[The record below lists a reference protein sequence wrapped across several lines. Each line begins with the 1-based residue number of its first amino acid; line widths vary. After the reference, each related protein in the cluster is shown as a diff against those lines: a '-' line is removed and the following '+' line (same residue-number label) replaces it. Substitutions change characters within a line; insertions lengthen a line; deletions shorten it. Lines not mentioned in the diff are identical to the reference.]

1 MKIYR
6 FVVLFVLAA
15 LLASLSASASPRS
28 AAAQSGDFPTCD
40 LPESNAEALV
50 ILNNYYPNRYIWDD
64 AHLTV
69 AVQSHPLAT
78 EEQVQA
84 IRDAIATWSN
94 VLDECFDGLITV
106 TDVTDS
112 PVNPQKA
119 ADIVAHFVPRAG
131 SAVFSGYAICGAKDC
146 PNIIVN
152 GETPPA
158 YSYVYTY
165 EEVYGIALH
174 ELGHALG
181 LGHATN
187 LLESNDLMGYGWFWN
202 SEPILSDCDVDAI
215 AYLFAWA
222 LEGGEPAAPAAGTY
236 DCSLD

>member
-1 MKIYR
+1 MKSYR
-6 FVVLFVLAA
+6 FVVVLIVGI
-15 LLASLSASASPRS
+15 LLASLSASAAPGR
-28 AAAQSGDFPTCD
+28 AAAQSSDFPTCD
-40 LPESNAEALV
+40 LPESNAEGLV
-50 ILNNYYPNRYIWDD
+50 ILNNYYPNRYIWDHTD
-64 AHLTV
+64 LTV
-69 AVQSHPLAT
+69 AVQAHPLAT

-94 VLDECFDGLITV
+94 VLDECFDGLITL

-112 PVNPQKA
+112 PVNQQKS

-158 YSYVYTY
+158 YSYAYTY
-165 EEVYGIALH
+165 EEIYGIALH

-202 SEPILSDCDVDAI
+202 SEPVLSDCDVDAL
-215 AYLFAWA
+215 AYLFSWA
-222 LEGGEPAAPAAGTY
+222 LEGGEPTAPEAGVY

>member
-1 MKIYR
+1 MKRYR
-6 FVVLFVLAA
+6 FVVLFVLAS
-15 LLASLSASASPRS
+15 LLASLSASVSPRS

-158 YSYVYTY
+158 YSYAYTY
-165 EEVYGIALH
+165 EEIYGIALH

-187 LLESNDLMGYGWFWN
+187 IMESTDLMGYGWFWN
-202 SEPILSDCDVDAI
+202 SEPVLSDCDIDAI
-215 AYLFAWA
+215 AFVFAWA
-222 LEGGEPAAPAAGTY
+222 LEGGEPTAPVAGTY

>member
-1 MKIYR
+1 MKSNR
-6 FVVLFVLAA
+6 FVVLFILAA

-28 AAAQSGDFPTCD
+28 AAAQSSDFPTCD
-40 LPESNAEALV
+40 LPESNAEGLV

-64 AHLTV
+64 AQLTV

-94 VLDECFDGLITV
+94 VLDECFDGLITI

-112 PVNPQKA
+112 SVNPQKA

-131 SAVFSGYAICGAKDC
+131 SAVFSGYAICGAKGC

-222 LEGGEPAAPAAGTY
+222 LEGGEPTAPAAGPY